1 MAELAHPAPVAEP
14 DGPAPVAEPDGPGP
28 VAEPAARARVR
39 TPLAWW
45 RRQSLR
51 ARLTMLAALV
61 VAGGLVAG
69 ALLLVVS
76 LEQSLLAALDASAR
90 QRAQDVAALADS
102 DRLSTPLPVAGAGS
116 VLVQVV
122 DGQGRVRAASAGS
135 DQAVPLLSAGQLAD
149 AADRRP
155 RFVEGGRLGAD
166 APLRVVTWPARLRGD
181 PVTVIAAVSVA
192 SMADSIR
199 IVQTALLVGVPL
211 LLALLAALTWVTVG
225 STLQPVGALR
235 RGAEEITGTGASRR
249 LPLPAAHDEVH
260 RLGVTLNRMLDRL
273 EEASSRQ
280 RAFVADA
287 AHELRSPLAGMRAQL
302 EVALEHPDTT
312 SWRPTAESV
321 LEDTLRLGRMVED
334 LLAAARLDSGAVP
347 RREVVDLGAVVR
359 DVAGRQ
365 SAPRVPLRVDAAPG
379 VRVRGDAEELARAVQ
394 NLLDNA
400 LRHAATRVDVSLRAE
415 GTLAVLAVADDGL
428 GVPAADRERIF
439 ERFAR
444 LDDARDR
451 DAGGTG
457 LGLAIVRQVVRA
469 HDGEVAVADDGPGAR
484 FVAWIPAERA
494 GDSADLSARS
504 MPAED
509 PAVRT

>member
-1 MAELAHPAPVAEP
+1 
-14 DGPAPVAEPDGPGP
+14 
-28 VAEPAARARVR
+28 
-39 TPLAWW
+39 
-45 RRQSLR
+45 
-51 ARLTMLAALV
+51 MLAALV

-69 ALLLVVS
+69 ALLLIVS
-76 LEQSLLAALDASAR
+76 LEQSLVAGLDATAR

-102 DRLSTPLPVAGAGS
+102 DRLPTPLPVAGAGS

-135 DQAVPLLSAGQLAD
+135 DQAVPLLPPERLAD

-155 RFVEGGRLGAD
+155 RLVEGGRLGED

-192 SMADSIR
+192 GMADSLR

-211 LLALLAALTWVTVG
+211 LLALLAAITWVTVG
-225 STLQPVGALR
+225 STLRPVGALR
-235 RGAEEITGTGASRR
+235 RGAEEITGAGAARR
-249 LPLPAAHDEVH
+249 LPLPGAHDEVH

-273 EEASSRQ
+273 EEAGSRQ

-287 AHELRSPLAGMRAQL
+287 AHELRSPLATMRAQL
-302 EVALEHPDTT
+302 EVALQHPDDAD
-312 SWRPTAESV
+312 WRPTAEGV
-321 LEDTLRLGRMVED
+321 LDDTLRLGRMVED
-334 LLAAARLDSGAVP
+334 LLAAARLDSGAAQ

-359 DVAGRQ
+359 DVAARLP
-365 SAPRVPLRVDAAPG
+365 APRVPLRVDAAPG
-379 VRVRGDAEELARAVQ
+379 VRVRGDTGELARAVQ

-400 LRHAATRVDVSLRAE
+400 LRHAATGVDVSVEAE
-415 GTLAVLAVADDGL
+415 RTLAVLAVADDGP
-428 GVPAADRERIF
+428 GVPPADRERIF

-444 LDDARDR
+444 LDDARSR

-469 HDGEVAVADDGPGAR
+469 HGGEVTVADAGPGAR
-484 FVAWIPAERA
+484 FVAWLPAEGAGEPAARA
-494 GDSADLSARS
+494 PQARGAGYALAA
-504 MPAED
+504 PA
-509 PAVRT
+509 RRRGR